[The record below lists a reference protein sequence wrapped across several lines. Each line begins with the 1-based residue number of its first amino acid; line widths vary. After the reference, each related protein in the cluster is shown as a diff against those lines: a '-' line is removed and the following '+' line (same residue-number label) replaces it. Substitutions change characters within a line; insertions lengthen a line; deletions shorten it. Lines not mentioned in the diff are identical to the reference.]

1 MRCQCLLWSCR
12 TAYSNLIDPDLRQSS
27 SMRGVSG
34 MLPPSLPLFH
44 FVKLIRHSLKT
55 PDLLLFHHTVGLTTA
70 LYLPCMLSSL
80 SSLQHASNCHV
91 SYSSKVNPHDLT
103 APESAYRTNMRNR
116 QAAGKT
122 GATKDPE
129 GLPCVCVKALRS
141 RISDSGVSYPL
152 PCEETRVYGTE
163 ASK

>member
-103 APESAYRTNMRNR
+103 AQNLHTART
-116 QAAGKT
+116 
-122 GATKDPE
+122 
-129 GLPCVCVKALRS
+129 CVIAKLRVRRELLRS
-141 RISDSGVSYPL
+141 RGPALCLCKGIEKPDIG
-152 PCEETRVYGTE
+152 
-163 ASK
+163 